1 MKQWSAVSTKPRNT
15 RPADRRVT
23 PKILLSTFVIPP
35 CKTYIVQIV
44 FVSAII
50 KSDTGWTHE
59 KDSFIHNCSRTCRFN
74 HAWFMSECKAGFTSG
89 NGNHRLAGAARKD
102 YGNDICNSWA
112 GGGFS
117 QSEIATALNIE
128 VYQLFIPQ
136 DKKTLIIE
144 ETPENE
150 RIRAQLTEEIV
161 EQIRL
166 SVNKSLDKVKN
177 NK

>member
-1 MKQWSAVSTKPRNT
+1 MTKEELCQIFSYNIKKYRQGRFTQEALAEEAGLSPQQINGIEGGRKFVSTESLL
-15 RPADRRVT
+15 
-23 PKILLSTFVIPP
+23 KIAS
-35 CKTYIVQIV
+35 
-44 FVSAII
+44 
-50 KSDTGWTHE
+50 
-59 KDSFIHNCSRTCRFN
+59 
-74 HAWFMSECKAGFTSG
+74 
-89 NGNHRLAGAARKD
+89 
-102 YGNDICNSWA
+102 
-112 GGGFS
+112 
-117 QSEIATALNIE
+117 ALNVE

-136 DKKTLIIE
+136 NKKTIVIE

>member
-1 MKQWSAVSTKPRNT
+1 MSFYLQNVSMKSGEE
-15 RPADRRVT
+15 
-23 PKILLSTFVIPP
+23 ILETLSTN
-35 CKTYIVQIV
+35 
-44 FVSAII
+44 I
-50 KSDTGWTHE
+50 KIFRKDKGWTQE
-59 KDSFIHNCSRTCRFN
+59 KLAEEAEMSVQAINFFEGKRRWPGEDSLS
-74 HAWFMSECKAGFTSG
+74 K
-89 NGNHRLAGAARKD
+89 
-102 YGNDICNSWA
+102 
-112 GGGFS
+112 
-117 QSEIATALNIE
+117 IASALNID

-136 DKKTLIIE
+136 NKKPIIIE